1 MRFLLFTLMAS
12 VVGCAPEDGDRDAV
26 SCSISGLS
34 GIANATIDGAAW
46 AGNGGS
52 WNEAG
57 STIQITIESDVGFTM
72 TLRGTKDS
80 QGDPVAGRVN
90 DDSLPVT
97 IDLSGADGSGGV
109 MDQRNG
115 LDAYATNQPGG
126 MGTFSILELADG
138 TLSACFE
145 FDAVNDAGV
154 IMEVRDG
161 KVKIDG

>member
-1 MRFLLFTLMAS
+1 MRILLFTALMALS
-12 VVGCAPEDGDRDAV
+12 GCAPEEGDGDAV

-34 GIANATIDGAAW
+34 GIANANIDGAAW
-46 AGNGGS
+46 AGSGGS
-52 WNEAG
+52 WSEAG

-80 QGDPVAGRVN
+80 QGDSVADRVN
-90 DDSLPVT
+90 DDLLPVT
-97 IDLSGADGSGGV
+97 IDLGGADGSGGV

-126 MGTFSILELADG
+126 MGTLSILELSDG

-145 FDAVNDAGV
+145 FDAVNEAGV